1 MDLAASSRMRHVLA
15 ATAGAAAAAPRLCVV
30 TGANKGIG
38 YAIAKEL
45 AATPGV
51 RCVATARS
59 AERGRAAV
67 AQLIAEGAPADSIEF
82 GQLDLDSAD
91 SIDAFAGWLGR
102 AHGGL
107 DILVNNAAIAFNST
121 SPELFEEQAR
131 PTLHT
136 NFFQT
141 SRLTERLK
149 PLLRADARVVFVAS
163 GSGTGR
169 IGGASGGGGI
179 VGGIGG
185 TDGLA
190 EGGGE
195 GGRGGCDGGRGDGT
209 NGGDIGGSGGG
220 NAGGVS
226 GGSTGIATVTLEAA
240 PKATGSLDKTK
251 RAIAIMLRAPSDRA
265 HIAPLRRQWE
275 NSSPGSP
282 SSFSSSSSSSPSTS
296 SSSSAST
303 TSALLIPAGTT
314 CLFWFRVVLFL
325 LTKKEACGSSLS
337 NASASLPFP

>member
-1 MDLAASSRMRHVLA
+1 MSPGRSCHSSGQPTPQRLMSGCRELTIWARSRSPLKLNGSGDQAMARGDSMLGVSNPRGPTPSPASGRMM
-15 ATAGAAAAAPRLCVV
+15 TPAAARSLGGAPDAQRAL
-30 TGANKGIG
+30 K
-38 YAIAKEL
+38 
-45 AATPGV
+45 
-51 RCVATARS
+51 RCVTEGGGGS
-59 AERGRAAV
+59 GGGGRG
-67 AQLIAEGAPADSIEF
+67 D
-82 GQLDLDSAD
+82 
-91 SIDAFAGWLGR
+91 
-102 AHGGL
+102 GG
-107 DILVNNAAIAFNST
+107 
-121 SPELFEEQAR
+121 
-131 PTLHT
+131 
-136 NFFQT
+136 
-141 SRLTERLK
+141 
-149 PLLRADARVVFVAS
+149 AS

-275 NSSPGSP
+275 NSPSPGSP